1 MAKKIETAAK
11 ATAAKAEAIAKT
23 TTKTEGT
30 EMTNATQATEIE
42 VNQANAAIVAGV
54 IEDAGATTPAAT
66 TEPAAPKATPKYIVQ
81 RNKRQRFSFGNTW
94 INAVL
99 AGVVS
104 DHAKLV
110 AHGVKLNAGT
120 QAELEKLDM
129 EALLPIV
136 QKAIME
142 EPAPEPEI
150 TPDANPVV
158 EPAAEAPAEEV
169 AA

>member
-1 MAKKIETAAK
+1 MAKKI
-11 ATAAKAEAIAKT
+11 ATAAT
-23 TTKTEGT
+23 STNQTEGT
-30 EMTNATQATEIE
+30 EMTNATQAT
-42 VNQANAAIVAGV
+42 
-54 IEDAGATTPAAT
+54 ATETTNVDTTATAPAA
-66 TEPAAPKATPKYIVQ
+66 TEPAAPKAEKPTPKYIIQ

-120 QAELEKLDM
+120 KEDLEKLDI

-142 EPAPEPEI
+142 EPAPTTEP
-150 TPDANPVV
+150 TADTATTT
-158 EPAAEAPAEEV
+158 EPAAETTDPVVAETPAEQPAEALEV
-169 AA
+169 A